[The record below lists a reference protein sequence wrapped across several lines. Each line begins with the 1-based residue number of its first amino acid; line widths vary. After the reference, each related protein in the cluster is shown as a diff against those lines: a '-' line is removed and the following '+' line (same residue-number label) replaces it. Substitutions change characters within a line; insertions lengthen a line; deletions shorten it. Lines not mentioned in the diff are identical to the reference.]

1 MLPNGL
7 AVECQFAEGSAANT
21 CSVVLCLEGEEVLR
35 EEIDSQKTFPELRS
49 GHYTVLVYESSASAS
64 GSGEPPQPAVER
76 TVTITGAV
84 ATGES
89 GWSPDLLYVVMTPLM
104 SPHETQYSQLTQ
116 PHVCHRFS
124 DLSPPLEAA
133 SPLPTV
139 EVTEGPGNSLN
150 NAILVFIIGRCC
162 VGHLVLG
169 SAVWVTWCWVVL

>member
-64 GSGEPPQPAVER
+64 GSGEPPQPALER

-89 GWSPDLLYVVMTPLM
+89 GWSPDLLYVAMTPLM
-104 SPHETQYSQLTQ
+104 SPHEAQYSQLTQ

-139 EVTEGPGNSLN
+139 EVTEEPGNSLN

-169 SAVWVTWCWVVL
+169 GAVTWHS